1 MKRRW
6 KMDNEEAAREHQV
19 VLDLARSNKKRI
31 DKLEE
36 EQKELRNLTKAVS
49 RMVVEQKNMRED
61 LVEMKGDVKQI
72 KEKPAKRWDALAEK
86 VLMLVIAAVVAWM
99 LGQIGL

>member
-1 MKRRW
+1 MES
-6 KMDNEEAAREHQV
+6 EEIAREHQIM
-19 VLDLARSNKKRI
+19 LDLARSNKKRI

-61 LVEMKGDVKQI
+61 LSEMKGDVKQI
-72 KEKPAKRWDALAEK
+72 KEKPAKRWDAMAEK
-86 VLMLVIAAVVAWM
+86 VLMLVIAGVVAWM

>member
-1 MKRRW
+1 
-6 KMDNEEAAREHQV
+6 MDNEEFAREQQV

-72 KEKPAKRWDALAEK
+72 KEKPAKRWEGAVDK
-86 VLMLVIAAVVAWM
+86 VCTLIIAAVVAWM

>member
-1 MKRRW
+1 
-6 KMDNEEAAREHQV
+6 MDNEEMAREHQV
-19 VLDLARSNKKRI
+19 MLDLARSNKKRI

-61 LVEMKGDVKQI
+61 LAEMKDDVKQI
-72 KEKPAKRWDALAEK
+72 KEKPAKRWDSVAEK
-86 VLMLVIAAVVAWM
+86 VIVLVTTAVVAWM

>member
-1 MKRRW
+1 
-6 KMDNEEAAREHQV
+6 MDNEEMAREHQV
-19 VLDLARSNKKRI
+19 MLDLARSNKKRI

-61 LVEMKGDVKQI
+61 LAEMKEDVKQI
-72 KEKPAKRWDALAEK
+72 KEKPAKRWDSVAEK
-86 VLMLVIAAVVAWM
+86 VIVLVTTAVVAWM

>member
-1 MKRRW
+1 M
-6 KMDNEEAAREHQV
+6 
-19 VLDLARSNKKRI
+19 LDLARSNKKRI

-61 LVEMKGDVKQI
+61 LAEMKEDVKQI
-72 KEKPAKRWDALAEK
+72 KEKPAKRWDSVAEK
-86 VLMLVIAAVVAWM
+86 VIVLVTTAVVAWM